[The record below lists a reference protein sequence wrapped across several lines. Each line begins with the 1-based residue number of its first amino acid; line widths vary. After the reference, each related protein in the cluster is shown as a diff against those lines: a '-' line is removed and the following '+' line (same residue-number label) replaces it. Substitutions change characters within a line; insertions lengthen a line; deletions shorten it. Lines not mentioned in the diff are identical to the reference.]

1 MVMPEKDSQQI
12 EQEIV
17 QRHLPVLLRRCHEKR
32 NGHTYAT
39 PISGPWNRPQGR
51 PGRLSYA
58 SITLHYDGNIVAETT
73 LGNTCGLLE
82 IEWNEFIPNH
92 DNSYVSAQP
101 DTWYRT

>member
-1 MVMPEKDSQQI
+1 MYSWWSAYLQDGISE
-12 EQEIV
+12 
-17 QRHLPVLLRRCHEKR
+17 
-32 NGHTYAT
+32 
-39 PISGPWNRPQGR
+39 ISGHEVASVKIKNRYCANPSDQNGCLC
-51 PGRLSYA
+51 RLSYA